1 MLKRLIVCSVLAASA
16 FTGVSSALPAPADAA
31 PKCADV
37 HVLFARGT
45 AETAPPLGVT
55 GIAFERSV
63 RAALPGKRVRV
74 EAVSYRA
81 SSDFRDKLAFAHTFI
96 NGVKSA
102 QSRIKQIA
110 AACPST
116 DIVVGG
122 YSQGAALAAY
132 AVADDVRMPPSYA
145 AYQRYTPKPLPAS
158 IAPHVKAVVLFGPP
172 SDRFLRDAKAPTMH
186 VGRAY
191 RGKTVRY
198 CAAGDTICNGARLG
212 GPNAMHL
219 LYPVNGMTDAGA
231 RYVARRV

>member
-1 MLKRLIVCSVLAASA
+1 MRTRMFVGSVLMVLALV
-16 FTGVSSALPAPADAA
+16 GVTVPQAGTADAA
-31 PKCADV
+31 RRCADV

-96 NGVKSA
+96 DGVKSA
-102 QSRIKQIA
+102 QTRIKQIA

-191 RGKTVRY
+191 RGKTARY

-231 RYVARRV
+231 RFVARRV